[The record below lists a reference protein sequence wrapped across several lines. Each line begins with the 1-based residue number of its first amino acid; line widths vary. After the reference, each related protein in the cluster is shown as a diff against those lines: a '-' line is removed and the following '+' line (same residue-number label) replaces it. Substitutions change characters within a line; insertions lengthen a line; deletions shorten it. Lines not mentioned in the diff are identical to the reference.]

1 MKIKVLLFVCFGF
14 VACVAQAA
22 STCAELNTGWRFTR
36 DEPLVAMRE
45 FGIPAMIDWLDD
57 MGRELLETPC
67 ASRRP
72 VGAKPT
78 CTYVK
83 PDFNDRDWMSVRV
96 PHDAGI
102 AYAFSYDRAPFDAY
116 LAGTGAAWYR
126 YAFTNACGRLSL
138 PDGGM
143 LALSEKG
150 KLLFTCDG
158 AMAYPMLWLNGH
170 FVGGWPNGYMHWRV
184 DLTPYLVEGRN
195 VIAVRTYRPCDY
207 ARWHTGL
214 GLTRR
219 CRLVALPEDHVVP
232 DSVCITT
239 PEVTHERA
247 TVRVT
252 YDLARG
258 GRQEKTFNVEKP
270 RLWDIDDPYL
280 YTLEIEGEKFRYGIR
295 TIKWTADDGFH
306 LNGRRVQLHGFC
318 FHQDLCSLGT
328 IANRTAIRRRL
339 LKAKEAGMNA
349 VRMSHYPHSE
359 EWYELCDELGIL
371 VMDELTD
378 AWELAKLP
386 NDYHVLF
393 ARWHERDLR
402 TWIRHNRN
410 HPSIIIWSLGNEI
423 WESRSGA
430 DRWPLYQRNG
440 VEMVRLAHQ
449 EDPTRPTT
457 TANDNANVWRSP
469 YAQFTDVFGFNYRP
483 DCYAEYR
490 TNNPAKPIVATE
502 AVCTLASRG
511 EYQLDNFGKVN
522 ARYGVPSVKQQF
534 RDYHSTSYGLHAIT
548 LADYEFAKEDAAPYV
563 AGCFVWTAFDY
574 FGSPAVLATGVKKPL
589 FSDPECQARACAEM
603 ARYGRPRAA
612 IHSCTTG
619 IFDLAGF
626 PKDEFWLFQ
635 SKWRPDVPSAHIL
648 PHWTWPG
655 REGQKIPVYVYSSG
669 DEVELFVNGVS
680 QGRRGRVKDLWRF
693 AFDGVV
699 YQPGEVKVVAYR
711 NGKVWCEETVQTA
724 GTPVKLELTP
734 ECNKVAADGEDV
746 AYVTVRVC
754 DARGRTCPTA
764 KIPLKVTV
772 RGGGEFV
779 ASENGDESDFSW
791 FRDPERKTFNGY
803 LSVLVRRRP
812 NCKAPI
818 TVEVSGAGLS
828 TAICQLPSTK

>member
-1 MKIKVLLFVCFGF
+1 MNARLAAVVCGL
-14 VACVAQAA
+14 VACAAQVVSAA
-22 STCAELNTGWRFTR
+22 AACAELNTGWRFAR
-36 DEPLVAMRE
+36 DEPLAAMRE

-57 MGRELLETPC
+57 MGRNLVETPC

-72 VGAKPT
+72 VGAEPT

-83 PDFNDRDWMSVRV
+83 PDFNDRDWESVRV

-138 PDGGM
+138 PDGSA
-143 LALSEKG
+143 LALPEKG
-150 KLLFTCDG
+150 KLLFTSDG
-158 AMAYPMLWLNGH
+158 AMAYPMLWLNGR

-195 VIAVRTYRPCDY
+195 VIAVRTYRPGGY

-219 CRLVALPEDHVVP
+219 CRLVSLPEDHVVP

-239 PEVTHERA
+239 PEVSRERA
-247 TVRVT
+247 TVHVA
-252 YDLARG
+252 YDLARS
-258 GRQEKTFNVEKP
+258 GRREKTFTVEKP
-270 RLWDIDDPYL
+270 RLWDVDDPHL
-280 YTLEIEGEKFRYGIR
+280 YTLEIEGETFRYGIR
-295 TIKWTADDGFH
+295 TIQWTADDGFH
-306 LNGRRVQLHGFC
+306 LNGRRVQLRGFC
-318 FHQDLCSLGT
+318 FHQDLCSLGSV
-328 IANRTAIRRRL
+328 ANRTAIRRRL

-349 VRMSHYPHSE
+349 VRMSHYPHAE
-359 EWYELCDELGIL
+359 EWYDLCDELGIL

-378 AWELAKLP
+378 AWGLAKLP

-402 TWIRHNRN
+402 SWIRHNRN
-410 HPSIIIWSLGNEI
+410 HPSIVIWSLGNEI

-430 DRWPLYQRNG
+430 DRWPIYQRNG

-483 DCYAEYR
+483 DCYAEYH

-502 AVCTLASRG
+502 TVCTLSSRG
-511 EYQLDNFGKVN
+511 EYQLGNFGKEN

-548 LADYEFAKEDAAPYV
+548 LADYELAKEDAAPYV

-574 FGSPAVLATGVKKPL
+574 FGSPAVLAVGTQKPL
-589 FSDPECQARACAEM
+589 FSDPERQARAYAERT
-603 ARYGRPRAA
+603 RYGRPRAA

-626 PKDEFWLFQ
+626 PKDEYWLYL

-680 QGRRGRVKDLWRF
+680 QGRRGRVKNLWRF
-693 AFDGVV
+693 VFDGVV
-699 YQPGEVKVVAYR
+699 YQPGELKAVAYR

-724 GTPVKLELTP
+724 GAPAKLVLVS
-734 ECNKVAADGEDV
+734 ECRKVAADGEDV

-754 DARGRTCPTA
+754 DAQGRTCPTA

-779 ASENGDESDFSW
+779 SAENGDEADFSW
-791 FRDPERKTFNGY
+791 FRDPERTTFNGY
-803 LSVLVRRRP
+803 LSVLVCRRP
-812 NCKAPI
+812 NCQAPI
-818 TVEVSGAGLS
+818 IVEASGTGLS
-828 TAICQLPSTK
+828 GRCSF